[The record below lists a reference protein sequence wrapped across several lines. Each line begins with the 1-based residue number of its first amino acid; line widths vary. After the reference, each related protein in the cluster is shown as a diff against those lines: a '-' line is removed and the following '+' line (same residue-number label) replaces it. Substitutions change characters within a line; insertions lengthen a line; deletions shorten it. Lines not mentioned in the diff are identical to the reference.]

1 METSSTSELSASSS
15 RSEYL
20 STLPPWRRLL
30 AILNWRPAYE
40 YELRA
45 IERKRRLQ
53 QLESDRIR
61 EKLESERQRIEYE
74 RRLRES
80 DRRLRESEKRLRQI
94 ESEIAQLQESNARI
108 ARFEQELFS
117 SSNQTP
123 STGDSSPP

>member
-30 AILNWRPAYE
+30 AMLNWRPAYE

-53 QLESDRIR
+53 QLESDGIR
-61 EKLESERQRIEYE
+61 EKLEHE

-80 DRRLRESEKRLRQI
+80 ETRLKL
-94 ESEIAQLQESNARI
+94 LQESNARI

-117 SSNQTP
+117 SSTQAP
-123 STGDSSPP
+123 STNDSSPS

>member
-1 METSSTSELSASSS
+1 M
-15 RSEYL
+15 
-20 STLPPWRRLL
+20 
-30 AILNWRPAYE
+30 NWRPAYE

-45 IERKRRLQ
+45 IERTRRLQ

-61 EKLESERQRIEYE
+61 EKLEHE

-80 DRRLRESEKRLRQI
+80 ARRLRQL

-117 SSNQTP
+117 CSNPTA

>member
-30 AILNWRPAYE
+30 AMLNWRPAYE

-45 IERKRRLQ
+45 IERKKRLQ
-53 QLESDRIR
+53 QLESDEIR
-61 EKLESERQRIEYE
+61 EKLESETQRLEHE

-80 DRRLRESEKRLRQI
+80 ETRLKL
-94 ESEIAQLQESNARI
+94 LQESNARI

-117 SSNQTP
+117 SSNPTP

>member
-30 AILNWRPAYE
+30 AMLNWRPAYE

-45 IERKRRLQ
+45 IERQRRLQ
-53 QLESDRIR
+53 QLESDEIR
-61 EKLESERQRIEYE
+61 EKLEHE

-80 DRRLRESEKRLRQI
+80 ETRLKL
-94 ESEIAQLQESNARI
+94 LQESNARI
-108 ARFEQELFS
+108 ARSEQELFS
-117 SSNQTP
+117 SSNPTP
-123 STGDSSPP
+123 STGDSSPA

>member
-1 METSSTSELSASSS
+1 METSSISELSPLSS

-20 STLPPWRRLL
+20 STLPRWRRLL
-30 AILNWRPAYE
+30 AMLNWRPAYV

-53 QLESDRIR
+53 QLESDKIR
-61 EKLESERQRIEYE
+61 ENRESEM
-74 RRLRES
+74 RRL
-80 DRRLRESEKRLRQI
+80 ESEKRLRQL
-94 ESEIAQLQESNARI
+94 ESEIAQLEESNARI

-117 SSNQTP
+117 SSNPTP